1 MMMNSSKI
9 LNGRKAISLA
19 VSVLALGVGGAAFAA
34 GSASDNL
41 AVSASIASNCTID
54 ASAGL
59 AFGAYDPIVANKSSD
74 LTGDGSISV
83 ICTNGS
89 AVTIELDGGQNE
101 DGAAPA
107 APARR
112 MADGANFLSY
122 TLYSDA
128 GLSTLWAT
136 GAAVDVDDTG
146 TGVASSHTVYG
157 SVAQDQNVPVGS
169 YSDTVS
175 ATVTF

>member
-1 MMMNSSKI
+1 MMNSSKTF
-9 LNGRKAISLA
+9 NGRKAISLA
-19 VSVLALGVGGAAFAA
+19 VSVLALGVGGAAFA
-34 GSASDNL
+34 GTASDDL
-41 AVSASIASNCTID
+41 TVSASIASNCTID
-54 ASAGL
+54 ASDSL
-59 AFGAYDPIVANKSSD
+59 AFGAYDPIVTNKSSD
-74 LTGDGSISV
+74 LEGDGSISV

-89 AVTIELDGGQNE
+89 AVTIELDGGLNE

-112 MADGANFLSY
+112 MISGANLLSY

-128 GLSTLWAT
+128 GLLTLWAT

-146 TGVASSHTVYG
+146 TGVASNHTVYG
-157 SVAQDQNVPVGS
+157 SVAADQNVPVGS

>member
-1 MMMNSSKI
+1 MMMNSSKM
-9 LNGRKAISLA
+9 LNGRKAIYLA
-19 VSVLALGVGGAAFAA
+19 VSVLALGVGGAAFA
-34 GSASDNL
+34 GTASDNL
-41 AVSASIASNCTID
+41 DVSASIAANCTINAD
-54 ASAGL
+54 GGL
-59 AFGAYDPIVANKSSD
+59 AFGAYDPIVTNKSAD
-74 LTGDGSISV
+74 LEGDGTISV
-83 ICTNGS
+83 VCTNGS

-112 MADGANFLSY
+112 MLDGANYLSY

-128 GLSTLWAT
+128 GRTALWAT

-146 TGVASSHTVYG
+146 TGVASNHTVYG
-157 SVAQDQNVPVGS
+157 SVAADQNVPVGN
-169 YSDTVS
+169 YADTVS